1 MTQPLPRKLHAKLS
15 LPSGKNQSATRI
27 DFSESSAW
35 PPSKRLT
42 GVTACG
48 GIEGVAALG
57 SLVQRDFSKCS
68 NTTAEES
75 GQY

>member
-1 MTQPLPRKLHAKLS
+1 MRR
-15 LPSGKNQSATRI
+15 NRI
-27 DFSESSAW
+27 LLGFSQSSAW
-35 PPSKRLT
+35 PPSKWLT

-57 SLVQRDFSKCS
+57 SFVKRDFSKCS
-68 NTTAEES
+68 NTTAEEL